1 MTLAHTLA
9 RALIVIGIV
18 GFAGSGNLPAHAQSE
33 ILTVAAASNLKDM
46 LRKILPLF
54 EAQNRDVN
62 LRVIYAQP
70 KTLLK
75 QIEEGA
81 PVDVFLAAQFDEIDQ
96 LEKKELIL
104 KDSKQVYARTALVLI
119 TSNAFPAHIGSI
131 QELGTKPVRH
141 LAIGDPTMSAVGK
154 DTIQFLK
161 NRNLESRL
169 KSQFLYGEHSRAV
182 LDLVSKGEAE
192 LGVVYRT
199 DAVGA
204 KKVSIIDAAPPN
216 SHRPISYG
224 AASPWT
230 AHNVS
235 GARDFVSFLLS
246 ERVQTE
252 LQRYGF
258 EPVVANVDLP
268 QPQEAK
274 Q

>member
-1 MTLAHTLA
+1 MTFTHAVA
-9 RALIVIGIV
+9 RAIFFAGIV
-18 GFAGSGNLPAHAQSE
+18 AFTSAAALPAHAQSE
-33 ILTVAAASNLKDM
+33 TLTVAAASSLKDV

-54 EAQNRDVN
+54 ESQNRDVN

-81 PVDVFLAAQFDEIDQ
+81 PVDVFLVAQFDEIDQ

-119 TSNAFPAHIGSI
+119 TNNAFPAQIGSI
-131 QELGTKPVRH
+131 QDLETKPVRH
-141 LAIGDPTMSAVGK
+141 LAIGDPAASAVGK
-154 DTIQFLK
+154 DAIQFLK
-161 NRNLESRL
+161 GRNLESRL

-199 DAVGA
+199 DAIGA
-204 KKVSIIDAAPPN
+204 KRVRIIDTAPPN

-252 LQRYGF
+252 LQQYGF
-258 EPVVANVDLP
+258 EPVGTNVDLA
-268 QPQEAK
+268 QRQEAK